1 MVNMVGWH
9 HKEPEYNADHYGEPR
24 WFINHRAKPTDEHPQ
39 RAIIYTPV
47 AHAVFRNGSHARLF
61 TEHPGDIAVMA
72 HYYLE
77 LVGEGQS
84 HSYVFPNPP
93 QQEAA

>member
-1 MVNMVGWH
+1 MVGWSN
-9 HKEPEYNADHYGEPR
+9 KEPNYNTDHYGQPR
-24 WFINHRAKPTDEHPQ
+24 WFINHRTKPTGEHPQ

-47 AHAVFRNGSHARLF
+47 AHAVFRNGDHARLF

-77 LVGEGQS
+77 LVGQPEP
-84 HSYVFPNPP
+84 HDYVFPNRPG
-93 QQEAA
+93 QEAA